1 MSSLNDLKQEL
12 DKDKKKNNK
21 KVMDEKPLN
30 AILESFLLK
39 DDLKIA
45 GEFAKHYKIP
55 ERR

>member
-1 MSSLNDLKQEL
+1 
-12 DKDKKKNNK
+12 
-21 KVMDEKPLN
+21 MDEKPLN

-55 ERR
+55 ERRYMKFKHK